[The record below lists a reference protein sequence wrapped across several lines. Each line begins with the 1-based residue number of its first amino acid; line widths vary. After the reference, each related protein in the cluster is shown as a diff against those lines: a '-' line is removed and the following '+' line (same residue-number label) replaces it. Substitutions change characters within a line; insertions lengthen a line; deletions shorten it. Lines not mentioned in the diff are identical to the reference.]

1 MALVHA
7 QPLEVISIRPLA
19 ARITEAR
26 THSLLKTDRL
36 QLMRLVLAAGQTVPE
51 HQVAGEMTLLCLE
64 GQVLVRTPGRQSRL
78 CEGELILLPAQE
90 PHALQ
95 PQSDSSLLATL
106 LLHQD
111 AAMSPVP

>member
-7 QPLEVISIRPLA
+7 QPLDVISVRPLA
-19 ARITEAR
+19 SRIREAR

-64 GQVLVRTPGRQSRL
+64 GQVLVRTPGRQCRL
-78 CEGELILLPAQE
+78 AEREIMLLPAHE
-90 PHALQ
+90 AHAIEAQ
-95 PQSDSSLLATL
+95 ADSSLLVTL
-106 LLHQD
+106 LLHQH
-111 AAMSPVP
+111 APAL